1 METIKLKVL
10 DQAGHTLMTQRRPQL
25 SPGGLAL
32 EDLGVIRISSGA
44 EISLQPV
51 PVEDPRLR
59 TAWPDTLWKISIY
72 FYNSHD
78 LFLE

>member
-1 METIKLKVL
+1 M
-10 DQAGHTLMTQRRPQL
+10 
-25 SPGGLAL
+25 
-32 EDLGVIRISSGA
+32 IRISSGA

-72 FYNSHD
+72 FYKSLD